1 VPSLAAFG
9 PLTGGVARHSLRL
22 LRRTLDGADGPPP
35 WLPLLERPGDA
46 GWFGP
51 DSAAWQV
58 HGSLTTFVGGI
69 RALLLQALH
78 PLALAGVLDHSAFRD
93 DPLGR
98 LRRTAEF
105 VTMTTYGTSDQAAAA
120 VRAVRRVHGNVVG
133 TAPDGRPY
141 AANDERLLLWVHVAL
156 ADSMLRAYRALGDR
170 PVDGD
175 AYVADM
181 ARVAREFGIA
191 GPPDDEAALAAT
203 IEGFRPELRADRHT
217 RDVTAFLLLPP
228 LPLPLQPAYQVLAGT
243 AVDLLPPWARKEVG
257 IWRRPAPLR
266 GANRAA
272 TSALLGGLRR
282 AAGPVGPAERAA
294 RARLRAEPADV

>member
-1 VPSLAAFG
+1 M
-9 PLTGGVARHSLRL
+9 
-22 LRRTLDGADGPPP
+22 
-35 WLPLLERPGDA
+35 LERPGDA

-51 DSAAWQV
+51 GSAAWQV

-69 RALLLQALH
+69 RALLLQSLH

-98 LRRTAEF
+98 LRRTGQF
-105 VTMTTYGTSDQAAAA
+105 ITMTTYGTTQQAADA
-120 VRAVRRVHGNVVG
+120 VRAVRRVHESVVG
-133 TAPDGRPY
+133 EAADGRAY
-141 AANDERLLLWVHVAL
+141 AANDERLLLWVHLAL
-156 ADSMLRAYRALGDR
+156 ADSMLTAYRALGDR

-181 ARVAREFGIA
+181 AVVAREFGIPD
-191 GPPDDEAALAAT
+191 PPADEAALAAT
-203 IEGFRPELRADRHT
+203 LAGFRPELRADRHT

-228 LPLPLQPAYQVLAGT
+228 LPIPLQPGYQVLAGT
-243 AVDLLPPWARKEVG
+243 AVDLLPSWARHDLG

-266 GANRAA
+266 GANRVA

-294 RARLRAEPADV
+294 RARLLAPTPGTA